1 MQFGNNWY
9 IQWYHE
15 EKQPCYYT
23 TYCDIE
29 YNTPFGSKENC
40 RDDLVLTPNSEVK
53 KTKEKTRISKTILKK
68 VRGRSIKDNVAF
80 PWQ

>member
-23 TYCDIE
+23 AYCDIQ
-29 YNTPFGSKENC
+29 YNVPFGSRENH
-40 RDDLVLTPNSEVK
+40 RDDLVLTPHPEVK

-68 VRGRSIKDNVAF
+68 VKGSSIKDNVAF

>member
-23 TYCDIE
+23 AYCDIE
-29 YNTPFGSKENC
+29 YNTPFGSKENR

-68 VRGRSIKDNVAF
+68 VRGHSIKDNVAF